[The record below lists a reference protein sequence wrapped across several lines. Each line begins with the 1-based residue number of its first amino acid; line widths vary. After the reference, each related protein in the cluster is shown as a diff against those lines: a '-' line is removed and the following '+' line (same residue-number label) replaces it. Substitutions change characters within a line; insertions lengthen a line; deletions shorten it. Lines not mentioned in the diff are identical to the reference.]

1 MAELVP
7 HTYANSLFEVALKN
21 KVDEAISLELLQLS
35 EIIAQNS
42 GYIRLFGAPSIG
54 ILEKHKLIDEAFSS
68 KLSDYTV
75 NTMKILVD
83 NGRFSMLPQIIAEYQ
98 HIYDTHCGI
107 MSITAVTV
115 FPLDDA
121 LKAKLI
127 TKLNAVTGK
136 KVRLNCEID
145 KSIIGGVKL
154 KYDNTE
160 IDASVK
166 SRFEEL
172 RQNIKQLTI

>member
-1 MAELVP
+1 MAELVQ
-7 HTYANSLFEVALKN
+7 HTYANSLFEVAVEHKA
-21 KVDEAISLELLQLS
+21 DEAISLELRQLS
-35 EIIAQNS
+35 EILTQAD
-42 GYIRLFGAPSIG
+42 GYLRLFDAPSISKP
-54 ILEKHKLIDEAFSS
+54 EKIKLIEDAFSS

-83 NGRFSMLPQIIAEYQ
+83 NDRFAMLPQIIDEYQ

-107 MSITAVTV
+107 MPITAVTV
-115 FPLDDA
+115 FPLDEE
-121 LKAKLI
+121 LKSKLI

-136 KVRLNCEID
+136 KVRLTCEID

-166 SRFEEL
+166 TRFEEL